1 MAEIWDA
8 YSPTLSRALED
19 TCRRVPDKA
28 CMVFNEA
35 TITWAEL
42 DDISDRL
49 ASHLI
54 DLGVGH
60 ASRVGV
66 MCSVRPEYVA
76 LYMACAKIG
85 AILVGFNVLYRP
97 AEVRKLAERT
107 APKVCFVLREDR
119 DRPLLSEIEPA
130 LRDAIPS
137 VAVIDIEPSDRPF
150 GGRIGRI
157 LAEPLP
163 DGRRDA
169 ILRLSAEVAEEDG
182 ALIVFTSGSTG
193 LPKATVLTHR
203 NLRTNLAVQ
212 IRSFRMTE
220 SDRILVHLPM
230 NHVASATELVV
241 PAVMLG
247 ATMVMLERFHPRATL
262 EAVQRHRVTML
273 HQVPTMYIMEF
284 ALPDFGAFDLSSLR
298 ICCVAG
304 AVTPPAVMAR
314 MLQVSPLVVTGYGMT
329 EMTGFVTY
337 TRPED
342 SPRTISYTV
351 GRIAPEFELRIVDD
365 QRCPLAR
372 GRSGEVAL
380 RGDCRFKH
388 YHADAQATDE
398 AVDADGWYYTG
409 DVGYLDEDDCLILVD
424 RKKMMYITGG
434 YNVYPREIED
444 VVTAMESVA
453 MCACI
458 GVPDDLRG
466 EVGVLFV
473 VPREGVRIRAQ
484 EIEAHCRTSLA
495 DYKVPQRIEI
505 SDSLPL
511 TPLGKIDKQALK
523 ASETARTGT
532 AC

>member
-1 MAEIWDA
+1 
-8 YSPTLSRALED
+8 
-19 TCRRVPDKA
+19 
-28 CMVFNEA
+28 
-35 TITWAEL
+35 
-42 DDISDRL
+42 
-49 ASHLI
+49 
-54 DLGVGH
+54 
-60 ASRVGV
+60 
-66 MCSVRPEYVA
+66 
-76 LYMACAKIG
+76 
-85 AILVGFNVLYRP
+85 
-97 AEVRKLAERT
+97 
-107 APKVCFVLREDR
+107 
-119 DRPLLSEIEPA
+119 
-130 LRDAIPS
+130 
-137 VAVIDIEPSDRPF
+137 
-150 GGRIGRI
+150 
-157 LAEPLP
+157 
-163 DGRRDA
+163 
-169 ILRLSAEVAEEDG
+169 
-182 ALIVFTSGSTG
+182 
-193 LPKATVLTHR
+193 
-203 NLRTNLAVQ
+203 
-212 IRSFRMTE
+212 MTE

-284 ALPDFGAFDLSSLR
+284 ALPDFEAFDLNSLR

-365 QRCPLAR
+365 QRRPIAR
-372 GRSGEVAL
+372 GGSGEVAL

-388 YHADAQATDE
+388 YHADRQATDD

-409 DVGYLDEDDCLILVD
+409 DVGYLDEDECLILVD

-444 VVTAMESVA
+444 VVNAMESVA

-458 GVPDDLRG
+458 GVPDEVRG
-466 EVGVLFV
+466 EVGALFV
-473 VPREGVRIRAQ
+473 VLREGVRIGAQ
-484 EIEAHCRTSLA
+484 EIEAHCRASLA
-495 DYKVPQRIEI
+495 DYKVPHRIEI
-505 SDSLPL
+505 SDTLPL

-523 ASETARTGT
+523 AAATARAGH

>member
-1 MAEIWDA
+1 MEAIWDTYPA
-8 YSPTLSRALED
+8 TLPRALEN
-19 TCRRVPDKA
+19 TCRRVPHKP
-28 CMVFNEA
+28 CMVFNE
-35 TITWAEL
+35 TIITWDRL
-42 DDISDRL
+42 DDVSDRL

-54 DLGVGH
+54 DLGVER

-85 AILVGFNVLYRP
+85 AVLVGFNVLYRS

-107 APKVCFVLREDR
+107 TPKVCFVLREDR

-130 LRDAIPS
+130 LRDAVPD
-137 VAVIDIEPSDRPF
+137 VTVIDIEPSDRPF

-157 LAEPLP
+157 LDEPLP
-163 DGRRDA
+163 AGRRDA
-169 ILRLSAEVAEEDG
+169 IRRRSAEVAEEDG

-212 IRSFRMTE
+212 IRSFGMTE

-284 ALPDFGAFDLSSLR
+284 ALPDFEAFDLSSLR

-304 AVTPPAVMAR
+304 AVTPPAVMAK

-342 SPRTISYTV
+342 DPRTISYTV

-365 QRCPLAR
+365 RRRPLPR
-372 GRSGEVAL
+372 GQSGEVAL
-380 RGDCRFKH
+380 RGDCRFRH
-388 YHADAQATDE
+388 YHEDPQATDA

-444 VVTAMESVA
+444 VVAAMESVA

-458 GVPDDLRG
+458 GVPDDVRG
-466 EVGVLFV
+466 EVGALFV
-473 VPREGVRIRAQ
+473 VPVQGVRLRAE
-484 EIEAHCRTSLA
+484 EIEAHCRARLA
-495 DYKVPQRIEI
+495 DYKVPHRIEI
-505 SDSLPL
+505 GDALPL

-523 ASETARTGT
+523 AAATAGAGRS
-532 AC
+532 C

>member
-1 MAEIWDA
+1 MEAIWDA
-8 YSPTLSRALED
+8 YPATLPRALEH
-19 TCRRVPDKA
+19 TCRRVPDKP
-28 CMVFNEA
+28 CMVFNE
-35 TITWAEL
+35 TTVTWGQL

-54 DLGVGH
+54 DLGVERAG
-60 ASRVGV
+60 RVGM

-107 APKVCFVLREDR
+107 TPTVCFVLREDR

-130 LRDAIPS
+130 LRDAVPDVTI
-137 VAVIDIEPSDRPF
+137 IDIEPSDRPF

-157 LAEPLP
+157 LDGPLP
-163 DGRRDA
+163 AGRRDA
-169 ILRLSAEVAEEDG
+169 IRRRSAEVAEEDG

-212 IRSFRMTE
+212 IRSFGMTG

-230 NHVASATELVV
+230 NHVAAATELVV

-284 ALPDFGAFDLSSLR
+284 ALPDFEAFDLSSLR

-337 TRPED
+337 TKPED

-365 QRCPLAR
+365 QRRPLAR
-372 GRSGEVAL
+372 GQSGEVAL
-380 RGDCRFKH
+380 RGDCRFRH
-388 YHADAQATDE
+388 YHEDQQATAE

-409 DVGYLDEDDCLILVD
+409 DVGYLDEDECLVLVD

-444 VVTAMESVA
+444 VVNAMESVA

-458 GVPDDLRG
+458 GVRDEVRG
-466 EVGVLFV
+466 EVGALFV
-473 VPREGVRIRAQ
+473 VLREGVRIGAQ
-484 EIEAHCRTSLA
+484 EIEAHCRASLA
-495 DYKVPQRIEI
+495 DYKVPHRIEL
-505 SDSLPL
+505 SDTLPL

-523 ASETARTGT
+523 AAATARAGH